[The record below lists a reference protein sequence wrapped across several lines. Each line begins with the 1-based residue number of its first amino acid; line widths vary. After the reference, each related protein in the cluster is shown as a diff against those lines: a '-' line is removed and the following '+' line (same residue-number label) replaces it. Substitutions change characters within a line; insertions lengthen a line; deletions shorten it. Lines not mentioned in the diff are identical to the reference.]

1 MSLPTLVATG
11 ARAGDNPTLKLED
24 VHHTFFAGTPNEQRA
39 LQGVNLAMEERAFV
53 VVVGNN
59 GSGKSTLLNTI
70 AGSVIPDRGRVLIGD
85 QDVTAWPEWR
95 RAALVGRVFQ
105 NPMTGTIPHLTL
117 AENLAVAAK
126 RGARPGVLRNALGRE
141 RRREL
146 AERVRDL
153 GLGLEDRLDT
163 PVGALSGGQRQALT
177 LLMATLVRPTVLL
190 LDEHTSAL
198 DPVSTEQVVRLTER
212 LISSAGLTTLMVT
225 HSIQQAVTLGDRLL
239 IMHRGRIA
247 ETIGGARKRQLR
259 VEELLDTFERL
270 RSADLVD
277 ESAAEMVR
285 RLYI

>member
-1 MSLPTLVATG
+1 MSAPGLLATG
-11 ARAGDNPTLKLED
+11 ARVDEPTLALED
-24 VHHTFFAGTPNEQRA
+24 VHHTYFAGTPNEQRA
-39 LQGVNLAMEERAFV
+39 LQGVDLAMEERAFV

-70 AGSVIPDRGRVLIGD
+70 AGTVIPDRGRVLIAGR
-85 QDVTAWPEWR
+85 DVTAWPEWR
-95 RAALVGRVFQ
+95 RASLVGRVFQ
-105 NPMTGTIPHLTL
+105 NPMSGTIPHLTV

-126 RGARPGVLRNALGRE
+126 RGSRPGVLRNALGRE
-141 RRREL
+141 RRRDL

-153 GLGLEDRLDT
+153 NLGLEERLDT

-177 LLMATLVRPTVLL
+177 LLMATLVRPTILL

-198 DPVSTEQVVRLTER
+198 DPVSTEQVIRLTER
-212 LISSAGLTTLMVT
+212 LIRSEGLTTLMVT
-225 HSIQQAVTLGDRLL
+225 HSIQQAAALGDRLL

-247 ETIGGARKRQLR
+247 ESIGGARKKQLR
-259 VEELLDTFERL
+259 VEDLRDAFERL

>member
-1 MSLPTLVATG
+1 MDAGARTGGATLV
-11 ARAGDNPTLKLED
+11 LED
-24 VHHTFFAGTPNEQRA
+24 IHHTYFAGTPNEQRA
-39 LQGVNLAMEERAFV
+39 LEGVDLAMEERAFV

-70 AGSVIPDRGRVLIGD
+70 AGTVIPDRGRVLIGGR
-85 QDVTAWPEWR
+85 DVTAWPEWR
-95 RAALVGRVFQ
+95 RAAMVGRVFQ
-105 NPMTGTIPHLTL
+105 NPMSGTIPNLTV

-126 RGARPGVLRNALGRE
+126 RGSRPGVLRNALGRE

-153 GLGLEDRLDT
+153 GLGLEDRLET

-177 LLMATLVRPTVLL
+177 LLMATLVRPMLLL

-198 DPVSTEQVVRLTER
+198 DPVSSERVIRLTER
-212 LISSAGLTTLMVT
+212 LIRTEGLTTLMVT
-225 HSIQQAVTLGDRLL
+225 HSIQQAVALGDRVL

-247 ETIGGARKRQLR
+247 ESIGGPRKKQLR
-259 VEELLDTFERL
+259 VEDLRDAFERQ